1 MLRAKLFSDQVAAMK
16 QRDAKRLEVLRF
28 INARIKNRE
37 IDEKRELAEEE
48 VLQMVQKYVRELDE
62 AIEMAKK
69 ASRQDLID
77 ANQEQKE
84 IAQTYLPAQLTD
96 EELAAE
102 VARLK
107 EENPSD
113 NPKAIIGVAM
123 KALRGRAAPERI
135 MAALNA

>member
-69 ASRQDLID
+69 ANRQDLID
-77 ANQEQKE
+77 TNQEQKD

-96 EELAAE
+96 EQLTEE

-107 EENPSD
+107 AENQSD
-113 NPKAIIGVAM
+113 NPKAIIGIAM
-123 KALRGRAAPERI
+123 KALRGRAAPDRI

>member
-69 ASRQDLID
+69 ANRQDLID
-77 ANQEQKE
+77 TNQEQKD

-96 EELAAE
+96 EELAQE

>member
-37 IDEKRELAEEE
+37 IDEKRELAEDE

-69 ASRQDLID
+69 ANRQDLIE

-84 IAQTYLPAQLTD
+84 IAQIYLPAQLTD

-102 VARLK
+102 IARLK

-135 MAALNA
+135 MAALNT

>member
-1 MLRAKLFSDQVAAMK
+1 MLRAKLFSDQIAAMK
-16 QRDAKRLEVLRF
+16 ERDAKRLEVLRF

-62 AIEMAKK
+62 AIAMAQK
-69 ASRQDLID
+69 ANRQDLID

-84 IAQTYLPAQLTD
+84 VAQAYLPAQLTD
-96 EELAAE
+96 EELEAE
-102 VARLK
+102 VAQLK
-107 EENPSD
+107 KDNASD

-123 KALRGRAAPERI
+123 KALRGRASPDRI
-135 MAALNA
+135 MAALNT